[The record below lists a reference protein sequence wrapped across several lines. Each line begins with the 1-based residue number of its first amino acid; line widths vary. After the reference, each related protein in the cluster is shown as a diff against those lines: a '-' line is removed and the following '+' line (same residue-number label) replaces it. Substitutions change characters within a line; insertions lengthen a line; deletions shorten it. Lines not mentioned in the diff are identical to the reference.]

1 MYSEFKLAPSIL
13 SADFSN
19 LKGALKICDDGG
31 ADWIHVDV
39 MDNQFVPNLTIGP
52 PVVKSLR
59 KSTKKF
65 IDVHMMVINP
75 ENLVEPF
82 ARAGADNIT
91 FHVEAAQKPE
101 EVIELIRSTGKMVG
115 ISLKP
120 STSFNE
126 IKPFMDKVDLVLVM
140 SVEPGFGGQ
149 GYIETSTAR
158 IAKIRKYLKDN
169 CLERVQIQVDGG
181 IKLHNAKEVISA
193 GGNILVAGSEVFGSK
208 NPEKVIKDFYTN
220 ARSSQAM

>member
-193 GGNILVAGSEVFGSK
+193 GGDILVAGSEVFGSK

-220 ARSSQAM
+220 AHSAQAM